1 MGKRNDACE
10 HAQVGAGS
18 RHSVDGASRFVL
30 TDGEATPSMNGIHSF
45 CTVRAHS
52 RHDDAQDKISEDFC
66 HRVHHH
72 VDRRLVKSVF
82 GLRVKAENGVGV
94 RESLDFQMDSGG
106 RDVDDARPKAIPM
119 GCLAYGNRTER
130 VESLGERSGKA
141 QGHVLHD
148 HNGNRKVARK
158 ERQDFLQRFG
168 SASRDS
174 DGDDC
179 RSREGTSRGS
189 IREAGL

>member
-1 MGKRNDACE
+1 
-10 HAQVGAGS
+10 
-18 RHSVDGASRFVL
+18 
-30 TDGEATPSMNGIHSF
+30 
-45 CTVRAHS
+45 
-52 RHDDAQDKISEDFC
+52 
-66 HRVHHH
+66 
-72 VDRRLVKSVF
+72 VKSVF

-94 RESLDFQMDSGG
+94 RESLHFQMDSGW

-119 GCLAYGNRTER
+119 GCFAYGNRTER

-189 IREAGL
+189 IREAGLRRFSSQGEGRVRREGSCSSANLCDQILANVDDIKRSRRVVSERNRKLRQREP